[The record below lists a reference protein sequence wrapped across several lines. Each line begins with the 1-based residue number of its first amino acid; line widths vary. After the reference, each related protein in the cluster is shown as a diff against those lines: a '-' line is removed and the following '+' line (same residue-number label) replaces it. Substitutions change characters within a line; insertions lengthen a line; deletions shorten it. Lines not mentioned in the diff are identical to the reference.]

1 MFIIIYIKVE
11 SVSMFMVVYDVT
23 SDTSFKAAE
32 GWIKKIRDQGVKSK
46 RKCVILFIFI
56 APLFIFPSDF
66 FI

>member
-1 MFIIIYIKVE
+1 
-11 SVSMFMVVYDVT
+11 MFMVVYDVT